1 MFRNYFKIAFR
12 NLWRNKTFT
21 AINVFGLAIGISS
34 CLLIL
39 LFVQHELS
47 YDKFNTKANRMVR
60 VIFRGSVQNQKM
72 KEANVMPPVAQTLK
86 SDYPE
91 VEEAT
96 RLRNEG
102 NPRIVMGEKTTKDN
116 SFAYV
121 DSNFFQV
128 FTLPL
133 VSGDKRTAL
142 LQPHTI
148 VISETVAKKLFGSND
163 PMGKVVYMKDL
174 NTGFKVTGVMRD
186 IPPNAHFHFDIFGS
200 MSTLP
205 ESREPSWMTSEFYT
219 YLVLREGYD
228 YRNLEAKLPRVTEKY
243 IGPQLEK
250 AMGLTL
256 AQFRQKGNDIGLFLQ
271 PLTDIHLHSDLNFE
285 LEPGGDIRYVYIFSA
300 IALFMLIIACI
311 NFMNLSTAGAS
322 KRAREV
328 GIRKVLGSLKTQL
341 IRQFLAE
348 SLLITAVAMC
358 ISLMLVSWVLPFF
371 NHLSGKN
378 LSFSFSANP
387 WVVPT
392 LLVFGLITG
401 MLAGTYPAFF
411 LSSFKPVSVLKG
423 KFSSSRKSVGLR
435 SGLVVFQFFVSI
447 LLIVGTTVVYKQ
459 LAYIQHARLG
469 YDKNQVLIVE
479 ESYWLGNNQD
489 AYKQQLLRDSRVVS
503 VSGSGYLP
511 AGYSYNNN
519 FMLYPDNKSDQLVKT
534 IKYDVD
540 YSYIPTLGM
549 EMAYGRNFS
558 RDFGTDSLALLI
570 NQEAARSF
578 GWETNA
584 LGKTLTWANNNCEKV
599 SFHVVGVVKDFH
611 FKSFHEPIS
620 PLVMVLAHNY
630 DNIIVKTK
638 TRDIAGL
645 ISTMKKNWN
654 DLKTEAPFNYSFLDD
669 RFIHT
674 YDTEQKTGLVLGI
687 FAGLTIFVACLGLFG
702 LATFTAEQRTKEIG
716 IRKVLGASVSS
727 IVSLLS
733 KDFLKL
739 VFIAFLIA
747 SPVAWILMNKWLQD
761 FAYKT
766 PLSSWIFI
774 SAALLA
780 VAITLITVSFRA
792 IRAAVN
798 NPVDSLRSE

>member
-142 LQPHTI
+142 LQPHAI

-411 LSSFKPVSVLKG
+411 LSSFKPVNVLKG

-584 LGKTLTWANNNCEKV
+584 LGKTLTWANNNGEKV